1 MTPRYYDQGSF
12 SAALY
17 DLIDGALCPE
27 SELTFY
33 RTLAIGAKTPILD
46 IGAGTGRLSFPLSE
60 AGHSVLG
67 VDLSADM
74 LAVAKKKLEGAS
86 DEVRSRLN
94 FRQSDMRYL
103 KLDQTYD
110 LAIVPYRGFNF
121 LLTED
126 DQSLFLRALHR
137 HLSDTGRAVLDTWGA
152 PDGTNTMRSTSPHR
166 RTVVNLDGSR
176 FNVAR
181 TFKSERIDESRQTA
195 TFTVTYEIMDKAGNV
210 LRSKEEDLTLHWTTP
225 DRMKA
230 LIEQHNFQL
239 VAELGGFDAKPAAGL
254 GDRLW
259 VIERAV

>member
-1 MTPRYYDQGSF
+1 MIPRYYDQGSF

-33 RTLAIGAKTPILD
+33 RTLAIGAKSPILD
-46 IGAGTGRLSFPLSE
+46 IGAGTGRLSFALSE
-60 AGHSVLG
+60 AGHNVLG

-74 LAVAKKKLEGAS
+74 LAVAKKKLDGAS
-86 DEVRSRLN
+86 AEVRNRLN
-94 FRQSDMRYL
+94 FTQADMRH
-103 KLDQTYD
+103 LDLNQAYD
-110 LAIVPYRGFNF
+110 LAIVPYRVFNF
-121 LLTED
+121 LLTEE

-137 HLSDTGRAVLDTWGA
+137 HLSNTGRAVLDTWGM
-152 PDGTNTMRSTSPHR
+152 PNGPNTMRSTSPHR

-181 TFKSERIDESRQTA
+181 TFKSERIDQSRQTM
-195 TFTVTYEIMDKAGNV
+195 TFTVIYEIMDKADNV
-210 LRSKEEDLTLHWTTP
+210 LRCKEEDLTLHWTIP
-225 DRMKA
+225 DRMR
-230 LIEQHNFQL
+230 EQLHQHDFRL
-239 VAELGGFDAKPAAGL
+239 VAELGGFDAKPAVGP